1 MYGTISISTI
11 MLITIL
17 IKYLQ
22 QKALQ
27 KQQVRDKALI
37 DLAFL
42 TGFMTSFSS
51 FLMVIREIIGP
62 FLSVHFVGALFV
74 FYQFLY
80 AVLLSSI
87 VSLQLVQVLSVFFA
101 GMMSEWQE
109 DMIVLCH
116 RMFCLVIGTSSCG
129 LICYFN
135 GGMCRPTGI
144 LKLCAL

>member
-11 MLITIL
+11 LLITII
-17 IKYLQ
+17 IKYLK

-27 KQQVRDKALI
+27 KQQVRDKALV

-51 FLMVIREIIGP
+51 FLMVIREFVGP
-62 FLSVHFVGALFV
+62 FQSVQFVGALFV

-80 AVLLSSI
+80 GIVLASI

-101 GMMSEWQE
+101 AMMSEWQE
-109 DMIVLCH
+109 DLIVLFH
-116 RMFCLVIGTSSCG
+116 RIFCLLIGTSSCG
-129 LICYFN
+129 VICYFE
-135 GGMCRPTGI
+135 GGMCRPTGEYHLI
-144 LKLCAL
+144 